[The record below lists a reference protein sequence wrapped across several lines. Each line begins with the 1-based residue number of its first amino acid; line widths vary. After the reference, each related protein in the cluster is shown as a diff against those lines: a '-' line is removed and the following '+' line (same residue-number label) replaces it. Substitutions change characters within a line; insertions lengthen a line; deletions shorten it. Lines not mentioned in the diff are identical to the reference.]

1 MKAFKSKGGDFLRHI
16 NDELYLIA
24 LQVSCLTTFVSMLVP
39 SLLLLFYNTVFLISH
54 GYEKNYSHQSIK
66 MCFRF
71 PLLMFL
77 VQVPFSAPVVQHLS
91 KNDLKQAFTLGNL
104 RCKILLMSANF

>member
-39 SLLLLFYNTVFLISH
+39 SLLL
-54 GYEKNYSHQSIK
+54 
-66 MCFRF
+66 
-71 PLLMFL
+71 MFL
-77 VQVPFSAPVVQHLS
+77 QYCFPHLS
-91 KNDLKQAFTLGNL
+91 W
-104 RCKILLMSANF
+104 I